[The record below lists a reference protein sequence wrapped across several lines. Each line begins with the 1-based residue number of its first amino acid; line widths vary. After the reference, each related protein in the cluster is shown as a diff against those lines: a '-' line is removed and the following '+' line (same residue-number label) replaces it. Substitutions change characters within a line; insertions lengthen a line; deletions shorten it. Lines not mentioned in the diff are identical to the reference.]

1 MTLKKF
7 SRQGIQVHK
16 LKKKINEITIRFR
29 HLSQSPDSLFLLIP
43 TRSSVLAFN
52 LLIHPL
58 FKYPQFVHWNKT
70 NGCFNWIG
78 KFEQNVQYEWTAAEL
93 HKAASSPSK
102 AKQAKSGTEIKHC
115 HSEI

>member
-1 MTLKKF
+1 M
-7 SRQGIQVHK
+7 
-16 LKKKINEITIRFR
+16 
-29 HLSQSPDSLFLLIP
+29 
-43 TRSSVLAFN
+43 LAFH

-58 FKYPQFVHWNKT
+58 RIYILY
-70 NGCFNWIG
+70 IG
-78 KFEQNVQYEWTAAEL
+78 IRPMTASIEVASFEQSVQYEWTAAEL